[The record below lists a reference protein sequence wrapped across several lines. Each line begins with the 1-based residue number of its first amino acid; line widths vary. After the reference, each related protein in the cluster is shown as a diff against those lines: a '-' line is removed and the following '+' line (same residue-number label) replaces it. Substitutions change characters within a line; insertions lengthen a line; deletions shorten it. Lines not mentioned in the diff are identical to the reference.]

1 MLVVDFQIPFFL
13 MKETALTI
21 FYGYGILVWHDSAQD
36 KTLRHDVVIQARSK
50 YKQWLSWIRP
60 KMGA

>member
-1 MLVVDFQIPFFL
+1 

-21 FYGYGILVWHDSAQD
+21 FYGYGILVSHDSAQD
-36 KTLRHDVVIQARSK
+36 KTMTHHVVIQARSK